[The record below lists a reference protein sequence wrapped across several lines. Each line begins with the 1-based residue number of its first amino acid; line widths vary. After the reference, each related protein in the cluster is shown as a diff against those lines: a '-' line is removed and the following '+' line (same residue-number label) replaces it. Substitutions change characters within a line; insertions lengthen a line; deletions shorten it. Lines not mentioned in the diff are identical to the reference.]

1 MNYYETLG
9 ISKDASASDIKKAFK
24 KKAMKYHPDRNA
36 GDKES
41 EKKFKEVKEA
51 FDVLSDPQKKSMY
64 DQFGTTDFNSG
75 GPSGS
80 YGSQGFSGG
89 FNDVFEDIFGDIF
102 GNQRGSSNQTYK
114 GADLEYSLS
123 LTLEEA
129 AFGCEKNINIS
140 IQDTCDHCGGT
151 GAEPGSDLKT
161 CPTCNGAG
169 QVRMQQGF
177 FSIQQT
183 CPTCNGK
190 GKIISNP
197 CGVCRGSG
205 VVNKKQSISVNIPAG
220 VDSGDRIRVAGKGE
234 AGLNG
239 GPKGDLFIRV
249 KTLNHEMFYRDGT
262 NLHCE
267 IPISFIQA
275 ALGSEIEV
283 PSLSGNK
290 LNIFIPAGTQNG
302 KVFRL
307 KGKGVKSVRSSQ
319 IGDLMCKIIVE
330 TPINLTSKQKTL
342 LNQFDEELK
351 KGGSKHSPKT
361 QSWVD
366 SIKNFFN

>member
-41 EKKFKEVKEA
+41 EKKFKEAKEA

-75 GPSGS
+75 GPSGA

-102 GNQRGSSNQTYK
+102 GNQRGSSSQTYK

-361 QSWVD
+361 ESWVD

>member
-9 ISKDASASDIKKAFK
+9 ISKDASAADIKKAFK

-129 AFGCEKNINIS
+129 AFGCEKTLTYPFKIPVIIAVALVLS
-140 IQDTCDHCGGT
+140 
-151 GAEPGSDLKT
+151 
-161 CPTCNGAG
+161 
-169 QVRMQQGF
+169 QVL
-177 FSIQQT
+177 I
-183 CPTCNGK
+183 
-190 GKIISNP
+190 
-197 CGVCRGSG
+197 
-205 VVNKKQSISVNIPAG
+205 
-220 VDSGDRIRVAGKGE
+220 
-234 AGLNG
+234 
-239 GPKGDLFIRV
+239 
-249 KTLNHEMFYRDGT
+249 
-262 NLHCE
+262 
-267 IPISFIQA
+267 
-275 ALGSEIEV
+275 
-283 PSLSGNK
+283 
-290 LNIFIPAGTQNG
+290 
-302 KVFRL
+302 
-307 KGKGVKSVRSSQ
+307 
-319 IGDLMCKIIVE
+319 
-330 TPINLTSKQKTL
+330 
-342 LNQFDEELK
+342 
-351 KGGSKHSPKT
+351 
-361 QSWVD
+361 
-366 SIKNFFN
+366 